1 VTLAAATIALGPSWL
16 DPDFLIQSFGLLGIL
31 FIVWAESGLLI
42 GLFLPGDSL
51 LFTAGLLIADGRYLP
66 PLYVTIPL
74 IGLAAFLG
82 DQTGYWIGRRA
93 GPAIFKREQSRFF
106 DPAYVE
112 RAHAFFEKYGARTVV
127 IARFVPIVRT
137 FVPTMAG
144 ASRMHYRTFAIYNV
158 VGALLWGIGVTM
170 LGYWLGQFTFVK
182 DNIELMLLFIVFL
195 SVLPMI
201 FEGTKAYRSS
211 SRRKPQPSSS
221 ADSP

>member
-1 VTLAAATIALGPSWL
+1 MTLAAATIALGPSWL

-51 LFTAGLLIADGRYLP
+51 LFTAGLLSADGRYLP

-170 LGYWLGQFTFVK
+170 LGYWLGQFTIVK

>member
-1 VTLAAATIALGPSWL
+1 MTLAAATIALGPSWL

-93 GPAIFKREQSRFF
+93 GQAIFKREQSRFF

>member
-1 VTLAAATIALGPSWL
+1 MTLAAATIALGPSWL

-93 GPAIFKREQSRFF
+93 GPAIFKRERSRFF

>member
-1 VTLAAATIALGPSWL
+1 MTLAAATIALGPSWL

>member
-93 GPAIFKREQSRFF
+93 GPAIFKRERSRFF

-201 FEGTKAYRSS
+201 FEGTKAYLSS

>member
-1 VTLAAATIALGPSWL
+1 MTLAAATVALGPSWL

>member
-1 VTLAAATIALGPSWL
+1 MTLAAATIALGPSWL

-144 ASRMHYRTFAIYNV
+144 ASRMHYRTFATYNV